1 MATIKY
7 SCVNEG
13 RALIAEFPAGEQ
25 AKLGDIL
32 QRIIATIPQNE
43 YRRKTIEDGKG
54 SGVNFHYLANGSGK
68 VFACAAT
75 PEVRM
80 QIAFAFLEAV
90 EATCKGEAGAAV
102 DGKALKKT
110 LQTKLE
116 YYNNAKNDKIAALN
130 EEISGVKNIML
141 QNMDKVI
148 ARGDQIDT
156 MAQKSNQLV
165 DDASK
170 FQKGAT
176 KLKRMECAKNAKL
189 TAAVIAV
196 VLIVLLVILMIAC
209 KPNFS
214 SCS

>member
-1 MATIKY
+1 MSIKY
-7 SCVNEG
+7 ACVNEG
-13 RALIAEFPAGEQ
+13 RTLVSELPAGEQ

-43 YRRKTIEDGKG
+43 YRRKTIEDDKG
-54 SGVNFHYLANGSGK
+54 SGVNFHYLANGQGK

-80 QIAFAFLEAV
+80 QIAFAFLESV
-90 EATCKGEAGAAV
+90 ESACKGVEGATLDAKLV
-102 DGKALKKT
+102 KKT
-110 LQTKLE
+110 LQGKLE
-116 YYNNAKNDKIAALN
+116 YYNNPKNDKIGALN
-130 EEISGVKNIML
+130 TEITGVKDVML

-148 ARGDQIDT
+148 ARGDQIDA

-176 KLKRMECAKNAKL
+176 KLKHMECAKNAKM
-189 TAAVIAV
+189 TIAV
-196 VLIVLLVILMIAC
+196 VSVVIIVLLVILMVAC

-214 SCS
+214 NCK